1 MFAKLLA
8 VFVFVGLRAQARPF
22 EAFPTVSVIDK
33 NITEVVKM
41 GKDEMG
47 PEMLPE
53 ALAQFA
59 SGSVYSGNGVINN
72 NDPNAAGET
81 TLDRSERLIKA
92 VLSAALRKITKG

>member
-1 MFAKLLA
+1 
-8 VFVFVGLRAQARPF
+8 
-22 EAFPTVSVIDK
+22 
-33 NITEVVKM
+33 M

-47 PEMLPE
+47 PEVGKDRPEMLPE

-92 VLSAALRKITKG
+92 VLSAAVDPAVKGANSNSCSIVI